1 MFFQLWLIDWFV
13 RPVTHNPSSPSK
25 LLVLKSHTRNL
36 EAIACILFCPSF
48 RPWMHDRLAKFLVRD
63 SVPVTCTENL
73 GRVSWALAYVT
84 LCHAWFTLSVVNSS
98 ICPCGTIPQL
108 KLSCHT
114 VIDCDIQALRLWR
127 KLTVQVLQWWEAVL
141 HFIVTEKWSR
151 FFSNRTLVDLSKI
164 CRFCQY

>member
-98 ICPCGTIPQL
+98 INLSLWYYSTAKA
-108 KLSCHT
+108 KLSHSY
-114 VIDCDIQALRLWR
+114 RLWYSSIETLKKANCTSFTMMRGSVTFYSHR
-127 KLTVQVLQWWEAVL
+127 KMV
-141 HFIVTEKWSR
+141 
-151 FFSNRTLVDLSKI
+151 KI
-164 CRFCQY
+164 FL